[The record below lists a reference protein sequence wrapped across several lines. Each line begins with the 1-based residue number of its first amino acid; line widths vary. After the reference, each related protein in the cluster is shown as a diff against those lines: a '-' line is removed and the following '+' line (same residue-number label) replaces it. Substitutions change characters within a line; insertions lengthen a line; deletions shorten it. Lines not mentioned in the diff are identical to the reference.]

1 MHDPTSRRMGG
12 VAGHAGLFT
21 CTADLARFARM
32 MLAKGSLDG
41 TQIFK
46 PETVALMTAIHT
58 PAEMKDKRALG
69 WDVDTAYSSPRGY
82 HFPLG
87 SYGHTGW
94 TGTSIW
100 IVPQS
105 EAF

>member
-1 MHDPTSRRMGG
+1 
-12 VAGHAGLFT
+12 
-21 CTADLARFARM
+21 M

-69 WDVDTAYSSPRGY
+69 WDVDTAYSRSSRIP
-82 HFPLG
+82 FPAGLLWPYRMDRHLHLDRAAKR
-87 SYGHTGW
+87 SLPDLF
-94 TGTSIW
+94 
-100 IVPQS
+100 VQS
-105 EAF
+105 QPSH